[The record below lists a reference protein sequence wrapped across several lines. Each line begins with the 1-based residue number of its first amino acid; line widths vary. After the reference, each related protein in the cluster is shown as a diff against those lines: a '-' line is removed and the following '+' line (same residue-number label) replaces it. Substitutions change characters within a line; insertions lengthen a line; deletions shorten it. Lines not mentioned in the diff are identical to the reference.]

1 MKRKVIFFSVL
12 IVLVFL
18 GLRLIGVL
26 AVNPFCRNRM
36 EKPEGALR
44 VMTFNMNAL
53 EGDGYVPFSKDSLLS
68 VLMQVEPDVLCLQEL
83 SPKLYDTISDV
94 LDSVFR
100 YTEPFGRY
108 NVICSRLPLSNPGR
122 YRAYGDVDTT
132 GYSNSDHLTLKD
144 VKGSM
149 PVCSA
154 DVTCL
159 DGSVITVLGCHL
171 SSCGYSSIRRAM
183 AEDASWF
190 SGVPEYARE
199 YGIARRLRAFEADNL
214 RPVLDSLLQ
223 LPGTASGSGA
233 APGSGVDAGTASGGT
248 SGAGSRRVIIAGD
261 FNDFS
266 RSYCLRRIQ
275 GDDLTDAWSARGN
288 GFGFT
293 YDGWHLRLRL
303 DHILYSPGLTPRN
316 VIVLDTCL
324 SDHRALIADFAL

>member
-1 MKRKVIFFSVL
+1 MKRKVIFFSA
-12 IVLVFL
+12 LVVL
-18 GLRLIGVL
+18 GLLVLRFAGVF

-36 EKPEGALR
+36 EKPEGTLR
-44 VMTFNMNAL
+44 VMTLNMNAL
-53 EGDGYVPFSKDSLLS
+53 EGDGSVPFDEGSLLS
-68 VLMQVEPDVLCLQEL
+68 VLMRVEPDVLCLQEL
-83 SPKLYDTISDV
+83 SPKLYAQVSDV

-108 NVICSRLPLSNPGR
+108 NVICSRLPLSHPGR
-122 YRAYGDVDTT
+122 YKAHGDVDTT
-132 GYSNSDHLTLKD
+132 GYSNSNHLTLKD
-144 VKGSM
+144 VRVSM

-154 DVTCL
+154 DVSCP

-199 YGIARRLRAFEADNL
+199 YGVARRLRAFEADNL
-214 RPVLDSLLQ
+214 RPALDSLLQ
-223 LPGTASGSGA
+223 LPGTGSGSGVA
-233 APGSGVDAGTASGGT
+233 

-275 GDDLTDAWSARGN
+275 GDDLTDAWLARGN

>member
-1 MKRKVIFFSVL
+1 MKRKVIIFSAL
-12 IVLVFL
+12 IVLGLLVLRIAGVF
-18 GLRLIGVL
+18 
-26 AVNPFCRNRM
+26 AANPFCRNRM
-36 EKPEGALR
+36 EKPEGTLR
-44 VMTFNMNAL
+44 VVTLNMNAL
-53 EGDGYVPFSKDSLLS
+53 EGDGSVPFDEEAFLS

-83 SPKLYDTISDV
+83 SPKLYPQISDV
-94 LDSVFR
+94 LDSAFR

-122 YRAYGDVDTT
+122 YKAYGDVDTT
-132 GYSNSDHLTLKD
+132 GYSQSDHLALKD
-144 VKGSM
+144 VRVSM

-154 DVTCL
+154 DVSCP

-183 AEDASWF
+183 ADDASWF

-214 RPVLDSLLQ
+214 RPALDSLLM
-223 LPGTASGSGA
+223 LPGAASG
-233 APGSGVDAGTASGGT
+233 TGG
-248 SGAGSRRVIIAGD
+248 RRVIIAGD

-275 GDDLTDAWSARGN
+275 GDDLTDAWLARGN
-288 GFGFT
+288 GFGIT

-303 DHILYSPGLTPRN
+303 DHILFSPGLDLRN
-316 VIVLDTCL
+316 VFVLDTDL
-324 SDHRALIADFAL
+324 SDHRALVADFAL